1 MNGRGEG
8 KVAKCLVVKQKWIH
22 VGHHLDLFVAL
33 SHEVSIK
40 DTAARCI

>member
-1 MNGRGEG
+1 MTKR
-8 KVAKCLVVKQKWIH
+8 LVVKQKWIH
-22 VGHHLDLFVAL
+22 AGNHLDLFVAF